1 LRSTTLEFYLARAAE
16 ARAEAESATLD
27 HVRERSRRCE
37 AAWTELAQRAERSQ
51 QFRED
56 EHNRKTNETA

>member
-16 ARAEAESATLD
+16 ARAEADSATLD

-37 AAWTELAQRAERSQ
+37 AAWNELAERAERSQ
-51 QFRED
+51 QLRED
-56 EHNRKTNETA
+56 ERIRKINETT